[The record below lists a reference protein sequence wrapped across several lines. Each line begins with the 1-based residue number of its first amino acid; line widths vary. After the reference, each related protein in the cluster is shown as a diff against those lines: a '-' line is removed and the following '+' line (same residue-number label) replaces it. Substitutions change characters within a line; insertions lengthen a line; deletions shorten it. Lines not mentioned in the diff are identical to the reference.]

1 MVVAVVISL
10 IVFLAVDL
18 TCRRLD
24 IMSLEVEI
32 ALKLWGR
39 RRRQTRWKT
48 RWQAPSDHDK
58 AMSPQRAL
66 IESGQGL
73 NVAVLSYG
81 ERFRA
86 VSNLLV

>member
-1 MVVAVVISL
+1 VVAAVVISS

-24 IMSLEVEI
+24 IMLLGGDSLEGQNH
-32 ALKLWGR
+32 LWGR

-58 AMSPQRAL
+58 AMSPR
-66 IESGQGL
+66 
-73 NVAVLSYG
+73 
-81 ERFRA
+81 
-86 VSNLLV
+86 